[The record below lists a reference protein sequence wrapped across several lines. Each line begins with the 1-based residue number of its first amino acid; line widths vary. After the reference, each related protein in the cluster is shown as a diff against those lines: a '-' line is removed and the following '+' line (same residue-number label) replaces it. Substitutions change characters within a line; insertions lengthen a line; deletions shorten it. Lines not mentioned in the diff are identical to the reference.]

1 MRDIILAVY
10 VTQLEDAARER
21 WQSPP
26 DDRVVIPDDE
36 LPF

>member
-10 VTQLEDAARER
+10 ATHLEDAARER
-21 WQSPP
+21 RQVPA